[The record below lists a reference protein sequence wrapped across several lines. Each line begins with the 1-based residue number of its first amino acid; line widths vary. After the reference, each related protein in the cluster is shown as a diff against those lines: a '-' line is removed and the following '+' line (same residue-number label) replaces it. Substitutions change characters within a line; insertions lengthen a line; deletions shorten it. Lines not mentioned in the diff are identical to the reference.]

1 MDYYEILGINQSAS
15 VKEIKKAFRK
25 LALVYH
31 PDTNKGN
38 KQAEEHFKKLNQ
50 AHEVLSDTMKRK
62 EYDAKIKSSYSQNNT
77 NESTNQKNHQSES
90 TRRESAHEEF
100 EAAKKRAEEKLQ
112 ERERILNQKE
122 KELKNQFDEL
132 GKKRRLFW
140 GLLVVTIALA
150 SVSLFFLTR
159 NEKYEI
165 NENPIISGLK
175 LQNDSL
181 RLELNAL
188 EIFINNGY
196 EQSQLI
202 KIKNL
207 RSLYINLKTFDD
219 SFNSSFDSFVREMQ
233 DRTKA
238 SDLFEKLKSEGRPV
252 RMNFDQ
258 FYKSIRIE
266 N

>member
-1 MDYYEILGINQSAS
+1 
-15 VKEIKKAFRK
+15 
-25 LALVYH
+25 
-31 PDTNKGN
+31 
-38 KQAEEHFKKLNQ
+38 
-50 AHEVLSDTMKRK
+50 MKRK
-62 EYDAKIKSSYSQNNT
+62 EYDAKGKSSYSQNNRY
-77 NESTNQKNHQSES
+77 ESTNQKNHKSES

-100 EAAKKRAEEKLQ
+100 EAAKKRAEEKLH

-140 GLLVVTIALA
+140 GLLVVTIVLA
-150 SVSLFFLTR
+150 SVFLFFLTR
-159 NEKYEI
+159 NEKYGI

-207 RSLYINLKTFDD
+207 RSLYINLKTIDD